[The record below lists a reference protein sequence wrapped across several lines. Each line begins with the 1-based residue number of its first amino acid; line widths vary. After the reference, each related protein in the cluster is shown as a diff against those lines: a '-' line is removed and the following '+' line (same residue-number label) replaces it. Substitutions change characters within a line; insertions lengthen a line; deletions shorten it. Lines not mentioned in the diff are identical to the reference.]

1 MFNRLL
7 PSVVTYIPG
16 SVQWHV
22 AAIFNHKKALI
33 GSNISGVLTAVHFEG
48 WSLVI
53 RFTLFL
59 LTDTDDHT
67 PPPPPTPQKRS
78 WGSPSKTP
86 DKDTGLFGNQP
97 FKDGMKITYT
107 TLLILCAL
115 FQSWSLTKMLWMK
128 VTSGN
133 WIHTKEYSLFTFFK
147 ANSSLKPVLSSW
159 MWAELICR

>member
-1 MFNRLL
+1 MACGRHLQSQKSSHRVQHKWSSNRS
-7 PSVVTYIPG
+7 PFWRVESRYSCHVVFVDRY
-16 SVQWHV
+16 
-22 AAIFNHKKALI
+22 
-33 GSNISGVLTAVHFEG
+33 G
-48 WSLVI
+48 WPY
-53 RFTLFL
+53 
-59 LTDTDDHT
+59 
-67 PPPPPTPQKRS
+67 PPPPQKRS

-133 WIHTKEYSLFTFFK
+133 WIHTKEYSLFMFFK

>member
-53 RFTLFL
+53 RVTLFL

-67 PPPPPTPQKRS
+67 PPQKRS

-133 WIHTKEYSLFTFFK
+133 WIHTKEYSLFMFFK

>member
-53 RFTLFL
+53 RVTLFL

-67 PPPPPTPQKRS
+67 PPPPQKRS

-133 WIHTKEYSLFTFFK
+133 WIHTKEYSLFMFFK

>member
-53 RFTLFL
+53 RVTLFL

-67 PPPPPTPQKRS
+67 PPQNQKRS

-133 WIHTKEYSLFTFFK
+133 WIHTKEYSLFMFFK